1 MRMEKILVALDGSE
15 DSKKALA
22 RCSEIAKCMGCEVIL
37 LWVQR
42 SLLEL
47 ERSDPQVEALMR
59 VMEEQDVKKEIETP
73 AERFLES
80 SKKYLLD
87 KSVKKV
93 KTLLRWGH
101 PVEEILQVADEEN
114 VDLIVLGSRGRR
126 IGKAFLGSVSR
137 EVSERAKVSVMIGR

>member
-1 MRMEKILVALDGSE
+1 MDKILVAVDGSE
-15 DSKKALA
+15 DSRKALA
-22 RCSEIAKCMGCEVIL
+22 RCAEIAKCLGSEVVV

-47 ERSDPQVEALMR
+47 ERSDPQVEALRR
-59 VMEEQDVKKEIETP
+59 VMEQQELKKEVEATVK
-73 AERFLES
+73 RFLDS
-80 SKKYLLD
+80 SERYLLD
-87 KSVKKV
+87 NSVKKV

-101 PVEEILQVADEEN
+101 PVEEILRVADEEK

-137 EVSERAKVSVMIGR
+137 EVSDRAKVSVMIGR